1 MEQTN
6 PSAESGELLR
16 KRSLTD
22 EVYEYLSGKI
32 IAGKYTSGD
41 WLRQEDISTLLGVS
55 QTPVREAL
63 DRLVATGLA
72 ERVPYRGVRVPI
84 LEPKEIVDAF
94 LLRLILEATGASLAA
109 RLILPEE
116 VGTLAELIEKTA
128 DLIKLEDMPV
138 LRQMNKQFHTR
149 LVEIANSSLLL
160 KLYEVTTNAFPD
172 WMLYEYMFRHPELLE
187 SSLMSEYNEHKAIV
201 AALAAHDPE
210 GASYQVANHIK
221 NLWDG
226 LRVYLDIPADMFQD
240 IEKQIGAMFP
250 NHQDQSQN
258 KGEENAN

>member
-1 MEQTN
+1 MDQSNTI
-6 PSAESGELLR
+6 AENGELLH

-22 EVYEYLSGKI
+22 EVYDYLSGKI
-32 IAGKYTSGD
+32 IAGKYSSGD

-94 LLRLILEATGASLAA
+94 LLRLILETTGARLAA
-109 RLILPEE
+109 IVILPEE
-116 VGTLAELIEKTA
+116 VEFLSSLVENTA
-128 DLIKLEDMPV
+128 NLLTLEDLSV

-149 LVEIANSSLLL
+149 IVDAARNSLLS
-160 KLYEVTTNAFPD
+160 KLYEMTTNAFPD
-172 WMLYEYMFRHPELLE
+172 WMLYEYMFRHPELLQ
-187 SSLMSEYNEHKAIV
+187 SSLKSEYDEHKAIV
-201 AALAAHDPE
+201 DALAIKDSE
-210 GASYQVANHIK
+210 GASYQVAIHIK
-221 NLWDG
+221 NLWHG
-226 LRVYLDIPADMFQD
+226 LQTYLDISDFSIVE

-250 NHQDQSQN
+250 NNQTPQN
-258 KGEENAN
+258 D